1 MKKLVLAAAGLVI
14 VAGCA
19 TPALDMHF
27 YTLDMNRANKTAE
40 PLNLDVDRLRP
51 AEQISRKAI
60 AIQKTP
66 TELEYYANNEWAASL
81 AELVTNKLE
90 TEFGL
95 DDTQAYPLLVS
106 GTILSFGQVDIEN
119 GTEAEIVLELVFYT
133 PEMSVA
139 EPPLMN
145 KTYAWRS
152 AVEGALPGA
161 LVEVLSRGMEAVAA
175 EIIADAKA
183 LQKNM

>member
-1 MKKLVLAAAGLVI
+1 MRILGLAAAGLAM

-19 TPALDMHF
+19 TPALNTHF
-27 YTLDMNRANKTAE
+27 YTLDMNRANTAAE
-40 PLNLDVDRLRP
+40 ALNLDVDRLRP

-81 AELVTNKLE
+81 TELVTNKLE

-95 DDTQAYPLLVS
+95 DDIRADPLLVS
-106 GTILSFGQVDIEN
+106 GTILSFGQLDVSN
-119 GTEAEIVLELVFYT
+119 GTEADIVLELVFYT
-133 PEMSVA
+133 PAMSIA
-139 EPPLMN
+139 EPPLLN
-145 KTYAWRS
+145 KTYTWRGP
-152 AVEGALPGA
+152 VEGALPGA
-161 LVEVLSRGMEAVAA
+161 LVEELSRGLELVAA

-183 LQKNM
+183 LQKR